1 MYLINKFLAKLRRSI
16 SPPFPTLCEDL
27 AVWASR
33 RENWSIK
40 LIHDAFTIKLEALVN
55 SPLSNEVVKR
65 MFLINSNLGFPPQF
79 LITLPKA
86 IISGGTGFVILEEG
100 AYVIQENWRASNVIF
115 HPSVLRPSRNKRKKL
130 EGNYY
135 SIRSYYSLLRYQ
147 VAQ

>member
-1 MYLINKFLAKLRRSI
+1 
-16 SPPFPTLCEDL
+16 
-27 AVWASR
+27 
-33 RENWSIK
+33 
-40 LIHDAFTIKLEALVN
+40 
-55 SPLSNEVVKR
+55 

-135 SIRSYYSLLRYQ
+135 SIRSYYSYSYHHWFWDDLPRLLTALPHLPLDSDLDSEGHHWESIY
-147 VAQ
+147 AQAEKP